1 MFINTY
7 GANTLAYITIK
18 LHVKFWNSSVLFEM
32 AWIQRYKPNLSITL
46 FWIHYNF
53 CELLQALAIDR
64 NACTPFNAFSFDYKL
79 FPHTSHAMVHS
90 YVLQD
95 IYDLKD
101 QIHDVEGRYMQG
113 LKELKVSGLF
123 PSMHFVWVFLGNGDI
138 TGSTNYIRLY

>member
-1 MFINTY
+1 MTEM
-7 GANTLAYITIK
+7 
-18 LHVKFWNSSVLFEM
+18 HVRLLMLF
-32 AWIQRYKPNLSITL
+32 
-46 FWIHYNF
+46 
-53 CELLQALAIDR
+53 
-64 NACTPFNAFSFDYKL
+64 FDYKL

-123 PSMHFVWVFLGNGDI
+123 PSMHSVWVFLGNGDI